1 MPGSALVSRFWYRTS
16 RRTALRGSGE
26 VELPMVTIDERAERA
41 RIRWDRTVAR
51 CTSTRAQVEHSRWLI
66 TSSRAVLD
74 RPRPLF
80 RGGADERV
88 ADRRTLARLRALIVI
103 GVLPR
108 TGPTTLWAGR
118 CRETQD
124 CLVCHDE
131 IALGALQ
138 FEITYGRGRRAV
150 LHRGCLDLWL
160 REVEYQ
166 NDHPSPPS
174 ADIA

>member
-1 MPGSALVSRFWYRTS
+1 MPGSAVVSGFWYRTS
-16 RRTALRGSGE
+16 DGPDPA
-26 VELPMVTIDERAERA
+26 ELPMLTIDERVERA
-41 RIRWDRTVAR
+41 KIRWDKAVAR

-74 RPRPLF
+74 RPRPPL

-108 TGPTTLWAGR
+108 TGPRTLWAGR
-118 CRETQD
+118 CREIQD

-131 IALGALQ
+131 ISLGELQ
-138 FEITYGRGRRAV
+138 FEITYGRGRRAM

-160 REVEYQ
+160 REVEYR
-166 NDHPSPPS
+166 NDDPSPPS